1 MKRIAAVLIAS
12 VSLVSNAYALHPS
25 DIIDN
30 PSKFSDMW
38 TRAAVQAFSCK
49 NVDYDSKLKIVQFDD
64 HFYEFPRF
72 EGDPRKDDR
81 ISSLT
86 RPTNTLILSEGM
98 ATETTSIAG
107 RSLFGASEDT
117 PTHFS
122 AGHYTAV
129 TAYPKFD
136 TAKIGKG
143 ILEQD
148 RLLEGSEVQFKGVV
162 LDKKSGRLTALISQ
176 NQASSG
182 EAP

>member
-86 RPTNTLILSEGM
+86 RPTNTLILSEGWRPRQQ
-98 ATETTSIAG
+98 ASRVAASLEHRKTPLLIFLLAIIQLSQRI
-107 RSLFGASEDT
+107 RSLI
-117 PTHFS
+117 P
-122 AGHYTAV
+122 
-129 TAYPKFD
+129 P
-136 TAKIGKG
+136 
-143 ILEQD
+143 
-148 RLLEGSEVQFKGVV
+148 R
-162 LDKKSGRLTALISQ
+162 
-176 NQASSG
+176 
-182 EAP
+182 